1 MSINEEKIQ
10 MYLTT
15 TGHTITTT
23 VESVA
28 RGKHEAVGFVFLD
41 EADRGKVEARRAE
54 IQKEREEMK
63 KRLAVTRNDIKPGIR
78 IY

>member
-1 MSINEEKIQ
+1 MSTSDERIQ
-10 MYLTT
+10 MYLPS
-15 TGHTITTT
+15 TGHTISAS

-28 RGKHEAVGFVFLD
+28 RGKHEAVGFVYLD

-54 IQKEREEMK
+54 IQKEREEMR

-78 IY
+78 IF